1 MVLKTCIASG
11 LAAVVLSAGFTAAA
25 ETPEDAVARCALN
38 ADLNDRITCLEGA
51 LLGTSEALP
60 ESAKVSPEV
69 SVTAGAPEPLAAEDT
84 SLGAEQVAQRAP
96 RKDRASADNERSTFN
111 VASTRTVPYKK
122 LEVTLENGQVW
133 IQSNGDSR
141 DIYVPK
147 RFRDSLTVEIWPAS
161 LGGYR
166 MHLKEIK
173 KTIRVRRLK

>member
-1 MVLKTCIASG
+1 MVYKACIVSTLAVFAMSAG
-11 LAAVVLSAGFTAAA
+11 SALAAEA
-25 ETPEDAVARCALN
+25 PKDAVARCALKV
-38 ADLNDRITCLEGA
+38 DLRDRVACLEQA
-51 LLGTSEALP
+51 LLGTPATIAEPA
-60 ESAKVSPEV
+60 EV
-69 SVTAGAPEPLAAEDT
+69 AVVADAPKPAVTKDT
-84 SLGAEQVAQRAP
+84 SLGAEQVAARTSS
-96 RKDRASADNERSTFN
+96 KDGSRPENERSTFN

-133 IQSNGDSR
+133 LQSNGDSR

-147 RFRDSLTVEIWPAS
+147 RYRDSLTVEIWRAS

>member
-1 MVLKTCIASG
+1 MVCKTCIVSSLAVFAISAG
-11 LAAVVLSAGFTAAA
+11 SALAAEAPE
-25 ETPEDAVARCALN
+25 ETVARCALKV
-38 ADLNDRITCLEGA
+38 DLSDRVACLEQA
-51 LLGTSEALP
+51 LLGAPVVASEPSDVAVVAVAP
-60 ESAKVSPEV
+60 KAT
-69 SVTAGAPEPLAAEDT
+69 VTEDT
-84 SLGAEQVAQRAP
+84 SLGAEQIAARTSG
-96 RKDRASADNERSTFN
+96 KDGGNDENERSTFT

-133 IQSNGDSR
+133 LQSNGDSR

-147 RFRDSLTVEIWPAS
+147 RFRDSLTVEIWRAS

>member
-1 MVLKTCIASG
+1 MTLKTCILSG
-11 LAAVVLSAGFTAAA
+11 FAAVILTTGN
-25 ETPEDAVARCALN
+25 AVAEESPQEAIDRCALKL
-38 ADLNDRITCLEGA
+38 DLSDRVVCLEGA
-51 LLGTSEALP
+51 LLGTPITAPKVTEVATIAPQPEAD
-60 ESAKVSPEV
+60 A
-69 SVTAGAPEPLAAEDT
+69 DT
-84 SLGAEQVAQRAP
+84 SLGAEQVAARAP
-96 RKDRASADNERSTFN
+96 RKDRDSSENERSTFN

-147 RFRDSLTVEIWPAS
+147 RFRDSLTVEIYRAS